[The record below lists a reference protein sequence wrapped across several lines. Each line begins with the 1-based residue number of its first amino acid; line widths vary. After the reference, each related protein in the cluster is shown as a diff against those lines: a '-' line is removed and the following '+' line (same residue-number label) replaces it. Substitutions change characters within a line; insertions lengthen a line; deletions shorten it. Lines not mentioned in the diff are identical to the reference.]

1 MTPVKEEKKVQTF
14 EMNNLEIKTTKA
26 GDPFVVFSL
35 EVVEGD
41 EAHMRNCTMWDTSYQ
56 VLKDKMKN
64 GNVYSTISGTYS
76 EKFKNW
82 NVTNLGDVIKEGKEG
97 LNEEWAL
104 KILSRIMEATQA
116 ANIDLG
122 EFFMENAQ
130 KLITW
135 PAAKSHH
142 HAYKGGLMQ
151 HTKEV
156 MTIAEMNADLLLMSE
171 YDKTNLLA
179 ACALHDLHKIEE
191 YNFEDGMISSNDE
204 FYKKQISHTL
214 AMYSNVVDKNW
225 KVAQLIG
232 LHHGKIE
239 WDALKEAKET
249 DELLIHYADMLS
261 SRGGLTTVKSLDY
274 YDN

>member
-1 MTPVKEEKKVQTF
+1 MAK
-14 EMNNLEIKTTKA
+14 NNK
-26 GDPFVVFSL
+26 PYVVFQL
-35 EVVEGD
+35 IVDGEE
-41 EAHMRNCTMWDTSYQ
+41 RKCTMWDDTYQ
-56 VLKDKMKN
+56 VLKGKMKN
-64 GNVYSTISGTYS
+64 GNVFSSMSGNYNDTY
-76 EKFKNW
+76 KNW

-97 LNEEWAL
+97 LDEDWAL

-122 EFFMENAQ
+122 DFFMENAQ

-135 PAAKSHH
+135 PAAMGHH

-156 MTIAEMNADLLLMSE
+156 MNIAEMNAELLLMDDE
-171 YDKTNLLA
+171 RKTNLVA
-179 ACALHDLHKIEE
+179 ACALHDLCKVFEYTFEE
-191 YNFEDGMISSNDE
+191 SVIGLNTE
-204 FYKKQISHTL
+204 FYDQQISHTL
-214 AMYSNVVDKNW
+214 MMYSKIVEQNW

-232 LHHGKIE
+232 LHHGKVE

-261 SRGGLTTVKSLDY
+261 SRGGLITVKSLDY

>member
-14 EMNNLEIKTTKA
+14 EMNNLEIKMAKNNK
-26 GDPFVVFSL
+26 PFVVFSL
-35 EVVEGD
+35 TVEEGD
-41 EAHMRNCTMWDTSYQ
+41 EVHVRNCTMWDDTYQ

-64 GNVYSTISGTYS
+64 GNVYSTMSGTYS
-76 EKFKNW
+76 DMYKNY

-97 LNEEWAL
+97 LDEDNAL

-130 KLITW
+130 NLITW

-156 MTIAEMNADLLLMSE
+156 MTIAEMNADLLLMNE

-179 ACALHDLHKIEE
+179 ACALHDLFKVNE

-204 FYKKQISHTL
+204 FYKQQISHTL
-214 AMYSNVVDKNW
+214 AMYSSVISQNW

-232 LHHGKIE
+232 LHHGKVE

-274 YDN
+274 YDK